1 MERATHDKS
10 VVTYKEDDE
19 EKQIIV
25 PLPKFDIGAA
35 YKQLGDGV
43 EVIACKAQDA

>member
-1 MERATHDKS
+1 MINH
-10 VVTYKEDDE
+10 VVTNKEGDE

-35 YKQLGDGV
+35 YKQLGGWRLARRRRRDHG
-43 EVIACKAQDA
+43 